1 MQAAMKYVFTII
13 LLGFTT
19 LAQANPDI
27 EHWTGANGTRVYY
40 VHAPELPMVDIR
52 VVFDAGSA
60 RDGEQYGIGLM
71 TNGMLAEGAAGMDA
85 DAIAEAFDDVG
96 ASFSNGS
103 YRDMSVFSLRSLT
116 KPALLDKAV
125 ATFTKFLNEPDFPK
139 KSFKRLRKQM
149 LIGLQAQQ
157 QSPRALTSKRFYEK
171 LYGDHPYA
179 HQSTGD
185 EQSIKALSIA
195 ALKQHYQR
203 YFVANNAII
212 AIVGDVDREQAEAL
226 AEQVLG
232 KRPAGERAPALQ
244 AVKADIEGGHEHIDF
259 PSQQTHVMIGQPVI
273 SRGDPDYFP
282 LYVGNH
288 ILGGNSMVS
297 RIFEEVREKRGL
309 SYSAYSYMSPMRDK
323 GPFVMSLQTKN
334 ETREEAIEVLQNTLQ
349 AFIDQ
354 GPSEEELAFAKNN
367 ITGNFALDIDSNAD
381 ILGYTASIAF
391 YDLPL
396 DYLDSLLDK
405 VEAVSVEQIRD
416 AFQRRLQ
423 PEKMVIITTGE
434 KS

>member
-60 RDGEQYGIGLM
+60 RDGEQYGIGIM

-244 AVKADIEGGHEHIDF
+244 AVKADTEGGHEHIDF

>member
-60 RDGEQYGIGLM
+60 RDGEQYGIGIM